1 MAALGFRAEAKE
13 PLAMLMV
20 ATRVGG
26 AELVGGRLVESVEG
40 GELCDGLRV
49 GPW

>member
-1 MAALGFRAEAKE
+1 MAALGFRAEATE
-13 PLAMLMV
+13 PRAMLMV

-26 AELVGGRLVESVEG
+26 AESVEG